1 MNVLILAGGGGARL
15 WPVSRTANP
24 KQFQPFLGKH
34 TLLQKTY
41 QRMRKGFSSNNI
53 FVSTNLTQ
61 QRLIARQLP
70 RVPAGHYIV
79 ESAKRDT
86 APAIGLA
93 AAWLAKLDPEA
104 IFVTANVDH
113 YIQKEAVYHKA
124 LKVAEQVVR
133 QHPKAVAL
141 LGVNPTYP
149 ETGYGYIKMG
159 APAFRM
165 GKQEVFHVDRFVEK
179 PDLAKAQEYLK
190 RWEYLWNPAM
200 FVWRAQTLLDLFKR
214 HLPKHYAILMR
225 IQRDLGTPRQAAT
238 IKREF
243 PKMTPISIDYG
254 IIEKVRQMFVLP
266 VDMGWADIGHWR
278 TVRDVLQAQPGAN
291 VIRGKHLGTAENS
304 LIYSYTKRTIATA
317 GIKDLI
323 IIDMEDAL
331 LVCPADRAQDV
342 KQIVDELK
350 AKKLKKL
357 L

>member
-1 MNVLILAGGGGARL
+1 
-15 WPVSRTANP
+15 
-24 KQFQPFLGKH
+24 
-34 TLLQKTY
+34 
-41 QRMRKGFSSNNI
+41 MRKGFSSNNI

-93 AAWLAKLDPEA
+93 AAWLAKLDYEA

-179 PDLAKAQEYLK
+179 PDLAKA
-190 RWEYLWNPAM
+190 RN
-200 FVWRAQTLLDLFKR
+200 
-214 HLPKHYAILMR
+214 I
-225 IQRDLGTPRQAAT
+225 
-238 IKREF
+238 
-243 PKMTPISIDYG
+243 
-254 IIEKVRQMFVLP
+254 
-266 VDMGWADIGHWR
+266 
-278 TVRDVLQAQPGAN
+278 
-291 VIRGKHLGTAENS
+291 
-304 LIYSYTKRTIATA
+304 
-317 GIKDLI
+317 
-323 IIDMEDAL
+323 
-331 LVCPADRAQDV
+331 
-342 KQIVDELK
+342 
-350 AKKLKKL
+350 
-357 L
+357 